1 MITITMDQLIN
12 FRNNNDFFGQQH
24 LPLKVAYKLNKIR
37 QAVDKEGDF
46 YSEKF
51 QEIINNYA
59 KKDEG
64 GNLVFSEDGEQIM
77 IQEDKIEEC
86 NKALE
91 DLQNLEVEID
101 NYNLTIDD
109 FGEDLTCTPNELET
123 LMPFLN

>member
-1 MITITMDQLIN
+1 MDQLIN
-12 FRNNNDFFGQQH
+12 FRNNNNFFGQQN
-24 LPLKVAYKLNKIR
+24 LPLKVAYKLNKIK
-37 QAVDKEGDF
+37 QAVDKESDF

-59 KKDEG
+59 KKDEE

-77 IQEDKIEEC
+77 IQDGKIEEC

-109 FGEDLTCTPNELET
+109 FGEDLTCTPDELET

>member
-59 KKDEG
+59 KKDEE
-64 GNLVFSEDGEQIM
+64 GNLVFSEDCEQIM

-109 FGEDLTCTPNELET
+109 FGEDLTCTPNELEA

>member
-59 KKDEG
+59 KKDEE

>member
-12 FRNNNDFFGQQH
+12 FRNSNNFFGQQN
-24 LPLKVAYKLNKIR
+24 LPLKVAYKLNKIK

-59 KKDEG
+59 KKDEE

-77 IQEDKIEEC
+77 IQDGKIEEC

-109 FGEDLTCTPNELET
+109 FGEDLTCTPDELET

>member
-24 LPLKVAYKLNKIR
+24 LPLKVAYKLNKIK

-59 KKDEG
+59 KKDEE

-109 FGEDLTCTPNELET
+109 FGEDLTCTPDELEG

>member
-59 KKDEG
+59 KKDEE

-109 FGEDLTCTPNELET
+109 FGEDLTCTPNELEA

>member
-12 FRNNNDFFGQQH
+12 FRNNNNFFGQQN
-24 LPLKVAYKLNKIR
+24 LPLKVAYKLNKIK

-59 KKDEG
+59 KKDEE

-77 IQEDKIEEC
+77 IQDGKIEEC

-109 FGEDLTCTPNELET
+109 FGEDLTCTPDELET